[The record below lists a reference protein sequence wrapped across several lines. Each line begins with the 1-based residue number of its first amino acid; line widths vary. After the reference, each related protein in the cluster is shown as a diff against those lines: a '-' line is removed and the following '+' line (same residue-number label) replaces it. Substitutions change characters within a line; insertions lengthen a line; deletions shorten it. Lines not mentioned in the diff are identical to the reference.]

1 MQEMRV
7 YLLNNTK
14 PYHDE
19 NDGYSG
25 DWFNCPVNFGEVKE
39 KLGVEHEEQIEI
51 ADYELPL
58 ICTAI
63 RHSGKSTPTAAW
75 CLNWRVRLSAMK

>member
-25 DWFNCPVNFGEVKE
+25 DWFNCPVDFEEV
-39 KLGVEHEEQIEI
+39 Q
-51 ADYELPL
+51 
-58 ICTAI
+58 
-63 RHSGKSTPTAAW
+63 GKTRCGT
-75 CLNWRVRLSAMK
+75 

>member
-25 DWFNCPVNFGEVKE
+25 DWFNCPVDFGEVKE
-39 KLGVEHEEQIEI
+39 KLGVEH
-51 ADYELPL
+51 
-58 ICTAI
+58 
-63 RHSGKSTPTAAW
+63 
-75 CLNWRVRLSAMK
+75 